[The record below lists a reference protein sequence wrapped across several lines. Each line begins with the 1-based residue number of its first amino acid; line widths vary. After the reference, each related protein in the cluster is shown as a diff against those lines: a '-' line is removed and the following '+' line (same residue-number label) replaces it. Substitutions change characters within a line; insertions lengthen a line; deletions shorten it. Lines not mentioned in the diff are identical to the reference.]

1 MNNRKNSDDDENGET
16 VAMSDDLEY
25 NTTKMKQIGNRN
37 LLTRMVL
44 ETRLIERRMQR
55 RKTPMLRTKKP

>member
-1 MNNRKNSDDDENGET
+1 LNNRKNSDDDENGET

-55 RKTPMLRTKKP
+55 RKTLLKE

>member
-25 NTTKMKQIGNRN
+25 KTTKMKQIGNRN

-55 RKTPMLRTKKP
+55 RKTLMLRTKKP

>member
-55 RKTPMLRTKKP
+55 RKTLMLKE

>member
-1 MNNRKNSDDDENGET
+1 LNNRKNSDDDENGET

-55 RKTPMLRTKKP
+55 RKTLMLKE

>member
-1 MNNRKNSDDDENGET
+1 LNNRKNSDDDENGET

-25 NTTKMKQIGNRN
+25 KTTKMKQIGNQN

-55 RKTPMLRTKKP
+55 RKTLMLRTKKP